1 MTQIP
6 PNEANT
12 IGGDAIQTRGQAIYE
27 ERLKSV
33 LEPAHNG
40 QSVAIHLDTGDYV
53 VDRNWSRAIRK
64 LRETHKEGF
73 VYSLFIGPPTN
84 AEFLLGSKL
93 SAGKAA

>member
-1 MTQIP
+1 MTQISMSGTDVSG
-6 PNEANT
+6 N
-12 IGGDAIQTRGQAIYE
+12 DAIDARGQAIYD

-64 LRETHKEGF
+64 LREKHKDGF

-84 AEFLLGSKL
+84 AEFMLGSKL
-93 SAGKAA
+93 SAGKAT